1 MSTLTGKRIVITRPR
16 QQGKSFAR
24 KLEEL
29 GAIPVFLP
37 TIEIAPLADN
47 QHLDRALS
55 RLESYDWLILTSVNA
70 VKVVLER
77 LNILGINRLPAK
89 LQLAAV
95 GPKTSM
101 ALARRGLQPN
111 FVPPKY
117 IAEEILPGLGD
128 LQGRWVLLPLAD
140 IAHQTL
146 PDRIAKADGVAHVVT
161 AYHTVPAEPNP
172 AGLAALRAGVDA
184 ITFSSSSTV
193 RNFVRLARKAGLN
206 PFDLPGKPAN
216 AYIGPKTAATAEKMG
231 LSLDVIAQ
239 EYTLDGLLAAL
250 QDAFA

>member
-55 RLESYDWLILTSVNA
+55 RLESYDWLILTSV
-70 VKVVLER
+70 
-77 LNILGINRLPAK
+77 
-89 LQLAAV
+89 LAAV